1 MPPALTAA
9 QEALAQELA
18 GALAQVTQ
26 TDLLQIARTL
36 VATDTACLF
45 GDTEFAIRDL
55 VLKIGAKAYQQHLR
69 QKKTATTDPA

>member
-1 MPPALTAA
+1 MKEALPAA

-18 GALAQVTQ
+18 QALAQATQ

-36 VATDTACLF
+36 VAADTASLF
-45 GDTEFAIRDL
+45 GETEFALRDL